1 MKVSCGW
8 DGFAKG
14 RYYFRWG
21 SHLMT
26 VKVVSEVNKRLIVT
40 QVHCSFFQTE
50 DKDGVEA
57 KY

>member
-1 MKVSCGW
+1 
-8 DGFAKG
+8 
-14 RYYFRWG
+14 
-21 SHLMT
+21 MT